1 MSMSITPVS
10 SITSSPRG
18 STSSDLPIIDSQS
31 AYDQDW
37 ENDIDNDMNDTND
50 NNEPDN
56 ENNSDDMNNEN
67 TENTEPETVA
77 TEVIIVHP
85 ENKGISAWL
94 AHLHRNQTRNS
105 ILQNLK
111 SLVF

>member
-1 MSMSITPVS
+1 
-10 SITSSPRG
+10 
-18 STSSDLPIIDSQS
+18 
-31 AYDQDW
+31 
-37 ENDIDNDMNDTND
+37 MNDTTNNT

-56 ENNSDDMNNEN
+56 ENNSDDTNEN

>member
-10 SITSSPRG
+10 SLASSPRG

-37 ENDIDNDMNDTND
+37 ENDIDNDMNEPA
-50 NNEPDN
+50 NNENNDN
-56 ENNSDDMNNEN
+56 ENNDTNNNDEN
-67 TENTEPETVA
+67 TETEPETVE